1 MSLFLSILP
10 RRETR
15 FTGRV
20 FMIVTCF
27 DSFPERVSLR
37 QPWQAAQT
45 ALLLAAWLALAPAAE
60 AAHAY
65 VSNEDDGTVTVVDTQ
80 RLTAL
85 ATLSVGK
92 RPRGLAL
99 SHDGRR
105 LYVALSGLPKCPPP
119 MTDEDCARLPRD
131 PQADGIAV
139 IDTATLRPLAVLR
152 GVSDPERVEVSHDDR
167 TLYVSE
173 EDAARLAVLDV
184 ARGALA
190 ATVAVGR
197 EPEGVRAS
205 ANGRWVLVT
214 SEEENALAIV
224 DARTHTL
231 LSTVSVGKRPRDIAI
246 SPDSRTAYVSG
257 EADASVYR
265 LTLPSGVPATRLLE
279 LRSGARPMG
288 VALDAPGGRLYV
300 STGRGGSVAVISVAD
315 GRLVAEIAVGARPW
329 GIALT
334 EHGARLL
341 TANGP
346 SGDASVVDTQS
357 LSVIGKVSTGHGP
370 WGVAAAP

>member
-1 MSLFLSILP
+1 M
-10 RRETR
+10 RTVTR
-15 FTGRV
+15 FREFRRRG
-20 FMIVTCF
+20 
-27 DSFPERVSLR
+27 
-37 QPWQAAQT
+37 AQRHLIPGI
-45 ALLLAAWLALAPAAE
+45 AVLLAGAWLALAPAAE
-60 AAHAY
+60 AARAY

-80 RLTAL
+80 RPTAL

-99 SHDGRR
+99 SHDGTR

-131 PQADGIAV
+131 SQADGIAV
-139 IDTATLRPLAVLR
+139 IDTGPLRLLTVLR
-152 GVSDPERVEVSHDDR
+152 GVSDPERVEVSPDDR

-173 EDAARLAVLDV
+173 EDVARLAVLDV
-184 ARGALA
+184 GRARVR

-205 ANGRWVLVT
+205 ADGRWVLVT
-214 SEEENALAIV
+214 SEEDNSLAII
-224 DARTHTL
+224 DARALTRR
-231 LSTVSVGKRPRDIAI
+231 STVSVGKRPRDIAI

-265 LTLPSGVPATRLLE
+265 VALPGDAPAARLLE
-279 LRSGARPMG
+279 LRNGARPMG
-288 VALDAPGGRLYV
+288 LALDAAGNRLYV
-300 STGRGGSVAVISVAD
+300 STGRGGSVAVVAVAD
-315 GRLVAEIAVGARPW
+315 GRLVTEIAVAARPW

-334 EHGARLL
+334 EHRARLV

-357 LSVIGKVSTGHGP
+357 LSVIGKVSTGRGP
-370 WGVAAAP
+370 WGVAAEP